1 MDLDGVELREV
12 NPISMADA
20 IVSIALQRLADVIQ
34 KQIQE
39 EVNLVRG
46 VKKEVLYLSSE
57 LDAIRNVLEDAER
70 RRYKEKSIQDWL
82 KKLEDISCDVYDVL
96 DEWNSA
102 ILKLHLPRM
111 IKVWPFTPCSCLCFK
126 KVAMRRDVAM
136 KIKGLKERLDIIVKE
151 KDRYDFIVNHPVAP
165 QETTRVQSTSSIDLS
180 EIQGREADKHV
191 LWGIG
196 KTTLAQFIYH
206 DDCVVNCFELKIWVC
221 VSDVYNE
228 AKIVKAILESV
239 TRISPNLN
247 ELEALLKCL
256 KDSISGQ
263 KFLLVLDD
271 VWIEDYTRWEP
282 LKNSLTCGA
291 PGSKILVTTRSERVA
306 RMMGAVEIH
315 RLGQLS
321 NIECWELMKRV
332 AFYGRSNGDY
342 EELQE
347 IGREIANKCKG
358 LPLAAKV
365 LGSLLRFKDTK
376 EEWESVLDSEIWQLE
391 EAEVEIFP
399 HLFLSYNELSPALKR
414 CFSYC
419 AVFPKDWRIDVNK
432 LIKCGWL

>member
-1 MDLDGVELREV
+1 
-12 NPISMADA
+12 MADA
-20 IVSIALQRLADVIQ
+20 IVPIALQRLADVIQ

-111 IKVWPFTPCSCLCFK
+111 IK
-126 KVAMRRDVAM
+126 
-136 KIKGLKERLDIIVKE
+136 E

-191 LWGIG
+191 LVSKLMRGVSSRQEHGPHVISIVGTGGIG

-228 AKIVKAILESV
+228 VKIVKAILESV
-239 TRISPNLN
+239 TRISQDLN

-271 VWIEDYTRWEP
+271 VWIEDYTR
-282 LKNSLTCGA
+282 G
-291 PGSKILVTTRSERVA
+291 
-306 RMMGAVEIH
+306 
-315 RLGQLS
+315 
-321 NIECWELMKRV
+321 
-332 AFYGRSNGDY
+332 NGDY

-376 EEWESVLDSEIWQLE
+376 EELESVLDSEIWQLE

-432 LIKCGWL
+432 LIKMWMALGYLTSNGSTDDLELKGKEYFNNLRMRSFFQDVEEYGDRVYCKMHDIVHDFAKFLRKTTTHNFNARVEARTNSSFKLMIHL